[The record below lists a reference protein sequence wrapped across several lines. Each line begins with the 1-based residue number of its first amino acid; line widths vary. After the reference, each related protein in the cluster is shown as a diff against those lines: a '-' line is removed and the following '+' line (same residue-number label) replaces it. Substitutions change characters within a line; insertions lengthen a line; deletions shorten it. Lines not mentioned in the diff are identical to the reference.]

1 MENETKLTAETK
13 ALNIADVSSWV
24 ATSERLPEIDQ
35 NDKWNKDNQITK
47 DVLTY
52 SKEWGMKFGRY
63 HYMAGFWTIQG
74 VTSSNGVNVDYWVEI
89 KPPCY

>member
-74 VTSSNGVNVDYWVEI
+74 VTSSNGVNADYWVEI